1 MTRFYGLRVA
11 RVREIYALKERF
23 SFGFAIKCLFRQNSF
38 RPPLFMLIF
47 GLALISFIYIQLKK
61 AMGETTDFV
70 TEIYETMIAMTTVG
84 YGDIELTHQS
94 ERLKTVFV
102 VILGSFV
109 SSMLT
114 LTVLSKFKLT

>member
-1 MTRFYGLRVA
+1 
-11 RVREIYALKERF
+11 
-23 SFGFAIKCLFRQNSF
+23 
-38 RPPLFMLIF
+38 
-47 GLALISFIYIQLKK
+47 
-61 AMGETTDFV
+61 MGETTDFV